1 VRNDLVAGLDLDERY
16 IQYPELLF
24 RFDSPWFSS
33 DLFREKSHSIIRF
46 IPKPLHPVLRRF
58 KFLRELKKR
67 LTG

>member
-1 VRNDLVAGLDLDERY
+1 
-16 IQYPELLF
+16 LF
-24 RFDSPWFSS
+24 RFESPWFSS

>member
-1 VRNDLVAGLDLDERY
+1 VHWTYVGGIRPARLEGGLC
-16 IQYPELLF
+16 
-24 RFDSPWFSS
+24 
-33 DLFREKSHSIIRF
+33 LFREKSHSIIRF